1 MKFIEADAEQGLHHT
16 PTIAG
21 LSGSMEDDRCTLRW
35 LWPAGVQA
43 VYIHKAD
50 ADRSAAEPVS
60 AAGLK
65 LYTKDEYKANNGY
78 HDRIDGIGRIVY
90 TVYACVN
97 EDGEQLLVR
106 QPDESNRKMIS
117 TGKAKIRYS
126 LRVKGGLFKKY
137 KTVEIQVTTEVP
149 LAKEVLCYVKKQ
161 GGYPSNRED
170 GTVYPFVV
178 DFAAGKN
185 SLPAIEIGKDDY
197 VRLFLADGQKYGHLY
212 ELIPES

>member
-1 MKFIEADAEQGLHHT
+1 MKFIEADAEQETHHT
-16 PTIAG
+16 PIIAA
-21 LSGSMEDDRCTLRW
+21 LSGVIEDNLCTLRW

-43 VYIHKAD
+43 VYIHKAN
-50 ADRSAAEPVS
+50 ADRSAAEPTS

-78 HDRIDGIGRIVY
+78 HDRIDGIGRIIY
-90 TVYACVN
+90 TVYACINVG
-97 EDGEQLLVR
+97 GEQLLVR
-106 QPDESNRKMIS
+106 QPDESNRKIIS

-126 LRVKGGLFKKY
+126 LRMKSGLFKKY
-137 KTVEIQVTTEVP
+137 KTVEIQVVTEVP

-161 GGYPSNRED
+161 GGYPANRED

-178 DFAAGKN
+178 DFAAGRN

-197 VRLFLADGQKYGHLY
+197 VRLFLTDGQKYGHLY
-212 ELIPES
+212 ELIPE

>member
-1 MKFIEADAEQGLHHT
+1 MKFIEAGAGQQLHHT

-21 LSGSMEDDRCTLRW
+21 LSGSIAEDRCTLRW
-35 LWPAGVQA
+35 HWPATVQA

-65 LYTKDEYKANNGY
+65 LYTKDEYKANHGY
-78 HDRIDGIGRIVY
+78 HDRIEGIGQVVY
-90 TVYACVN
+90 TVYACVSA
-97 EDGEQLLVR
+97 DGEQLLVR
-106 QPDESNRKMIS
+106 QPDGSNRTIIN

-126 LRVKGGLFKKY
+126 LRMKGGLFKKY

-161 GGYPSNRED
+161 GGYPASRED

-178 DFAAGKN
+178 DFAAGRN
-185 SLPAIEIGKDDY
+185 SLPAIEIGKEDY
-197 VRLFLADGQKYGHLY
+197 IRLFLTDGQKYGHVY
-212 ELIPES
+212 ELIPE